1 VAEQTSKS
9 GFNIFYKILLTM
21 IIVALIPLGGL
32 WYISSFQ
39 ASEDWRANINTQLT
53 NAAGGVVNTIDAW
66 VDMNLRVLRQSA
78 ALDDISTMV
87 AERQNPILKSIGNT
101 YEWTYLVFTIDP
113 SGQNIGRNDGK
124 PTPSY
129 ADRQYFKD
137 VMQGEP
143 VGQQVL
149 VGRTTGKPALILA
162 APIPRGGQGQAG
174 VIATASHLVDVS
186 EQVADI
192 RLGETGFAILL
203 DQAGKAIAHGRP
215 ELLTESLQDMS
226 DHPAFKAAGGSQQ
239 PSVYDQDG
247 QRIVAYAQKTSNGW
261 TLIVQ
266 QDYAE
271 AFAPLREAERNA
283 LILLG
288 VSLVIVIIMAFL
300 LSQRLANPIRQLT
313 ATADNLSRGKMDE
326 SVVGTDRGDEIGALA
341 RAIER
346 MGVSIKMAVERLQK
360 AS

>member
-1 VAEQTSKS
+1 
-9 GFNIFYKILLTM
+9 M

-32 WYISSFQ
+32 WYISSYQ
-39 ASEDWRANINTQLT
+39 ASEDWRANINSQLT
-53 NAAGGVVNTIDAW
+53 NTAGGVVNTIDAW
-66 VDMNLRVLRQSA
+66 VDMNLRVLRQNA
-78 ALDDISTMV
+78 ALDDISAMI
-87 AERQNPILKSIGNT
+87 AERQNPILEAIGKA

-113 SGQNIGRNDGK
+113 NGQNIGRNDGK
-124 PTPSY
+124 PTTSY
-129 ADRQYFKD
+129 SDRQYFKD
-137 VMQGEP
+137 VMSGKP
-143 VGQQVL
+143 IGQQVL

-186 EQVADI
+186 EQVANI
-192 RLGETGFAILL
+192 RLGKTGFAILL
-203 DQAGKAIAHGRP
+203 DEAGKAIAHGRP
-215 ELLTESLQDMS
+215 EQLTESLQDMS
-226 DHPAFKAAGGSQQ
+226 DHPALQTADSAKQ
-239 PSVYDQDG
+239 PLVYEQADK
-247 QRIVAYAQKTSNGW
+247 RIVAYAQKTSNGW

-288 VSLVIVIIMAFL
+288 ASLVIVIIMAFL
-300 LSQRLANPIRQLT
+300 LSQRLANPIRSLT

-326 SVVGTDRGDEIGALA
+326 SVIGTNRGDEIGALA